1 MAFLASLYG
10 HAYGVDGVRH
20 RLVTAASRPV
30 TEAWGGWG
38 PEVRDNPFPVL
49 DQLRREAPVCPVRLA
64 DGHEAWLVLG
74 HTAAQQALQDPRL
87 SKDLVAALDS
97 DPDTVDEGLPGRA
110 FARHMLNVDGPDHI
124 RLKGLVSFAFRPSRV
139 RGMAPRI
146 ETLADVLLDAI
157 DPDTTVDLVAAYLR
171 PLPFQ
176 VIGELLGIPEAD
188 RSQLHDWFALLLS
201 PRTGLPAPEVIAAS
215 DGIVGYLTALVDRAT
230 SAPGDD
236 LVGDLVRASEDG
248 DVLTRQELLS
258 TLFQLVVAGHDT
270 TTSLLGNAVV
280 ALLDQ
285 PSAWQALV
293 ADPSLMPH
301 AVEELI
307 RFTAPVPHATFRYAT
322 EDVALDGVTVPAG
335 KQVLVCLA
343 AANRDPALTD
353 SPERLDLGRE
363 ERRHLGFGY
372 GPHFC
377 LGAALARLEATIA
390 LTRLL
395 ERFPALTLAT
405 DRANLAWSHGDGL
418 VLRGLAALPV
428 RLS

>member
-1 MAFLASLYG
+1 M
-10 HAYGVDGVRH
+10 
-20 RLVTAASRPV
+20 TAADRPA
-30 TEAWGGWG
+30 TEAWGAWG
-38 PEVRDNPFPVL
+38 PDVRDNPFPLL

-97 DPDTVDEGLPGRA
+97 DADTVDEGLPGRA
-110 FARHMLNVDGPDHI
+110 FARHMLNVDGADHT

-146 ETLADVLLDAI
+146 EALADALLDAM
-157 DPDTTVDLVAAYLR
+157 DSGTTVDLVAAYVR

-176 VIGELLGIPEAD
+176 VIGELLGIPEID
-188 RSQLHDWFALLLS
+188 RPQLHDWFALLLS
-201 PRTGLPAPEVIAAS
+201 PRTGPPAPSVVEAS
-215 DGIVGYLTALVDRAT
+215 DGIVRYLTALVDQAT
-230 SAPGDD
+230 AAPGDD
-236 LVGDLVRASEDG
+236 LVGDLVRASEGG

-280 ALLDQ
+280 ALLDH
-285 PSAWQALV
+285 PAAWQALV
-293 ADPSLMPH
+293 ADPSLVPH

-307 RFTAPVPHATFRYAT
+307 RFTAPVPHATFRYAI
-322 EDVALDGVTVPAG
+322 EEVDLDGVTVPAG
-335 KQVLVCLA
+335 RQVLVCLA
-343 AANRDPALTD
+343 AANRDPGLTA
-353 SPERLDLGRE
+353 SPEILDLARK

-377 LGAALARLEATIA
+377 LGAALARLEAAIA
-390 LTRLL
+390 LSRLL
-395 ERFPALTLAT
+395 ARFPRLTLAT
-405 DRANLAWSHGDGL
+405 DRADLAWSHGDGL

-428 RLS
+428 RLG